1 PAEDPATYAMIS
13 AADTL
18 GVFQIES
25 RAQMSM
31 LPRLQPQ
38 CFYDL
43 VIEVAIVRPG
53 PIQGGMVHP
62 YLRRRQ
68 GLEPVD
74 YPSPSVKQA
83 LERTLGV
90 PIFQE
95 QVMQL
100 AILAAGFT
108 AGEADQ
114 LRRAMAAW
122 RHRGSLGPFQ
132 EKLVDG
138 MLSRGYSRDFAERVF
153 AQIQG
158 FGEYGFP
165 ESHAASF
172 ALLVYVSCWL
182 KCHHPDAFLAAL
194 LKAQPMGFYAPAQLV
209 RDARAHGVEVR
220 SVDVQA
226 SQVFASLE
234 PFNDRWAVRLGLHQ
248 VAHLTQEA
256 MHRIVQARATKTFN
270 SVDDLAMR
278 AELSR
283 QDLQALAAAGALQ
296 SLSADRHQAH
306 WLATGHDQLPGVL
319 QDAACEQEL
328 PAAGL
333 LPVPT
338 EAQNL
343 IADYA
348 SLGLSLGRHPLAL
361 LRKELKERFQSRPA
375 IELQKLG
382 HQQLARASGLVTHRQ
397 RPGTAKGVVF
407 ITLEDETGSINLI
420 IWPDVLKIYKQA
432 VLHGQLLTAYGRW
445 QRDQTI
451 ATDAPGQV
459 MNLVAL
465 RIEDHTPLLAQ
476 RLGEMASSS
485 RDFH

>member
-1 PAEDPATYAMIS
+1 
-13 AADTL
+13 
-18 GVFQIES
+18 
-25 RAQMSM
+25 
-31 LPRLQPQ
+31 
-38 CFYDL
+38 
-43 VIEVAIVRPG
+43 
-53 PIQGGMVHP
+53 VHP
-62 YLRRRQ
+62 
-68 GLEPVD
+68 
-74 YPSPSVKQA
+74 
-83 LERTLGV
+83 
-90 PIFQE
+90 
-95 QVMQL
+95 
-100 AILAAGFT
+100 
-108 AGEADQ
+108 
-114 LRRAMAAW
+114 
-122 RHRGSLGPFQ
+122 
-132 EKLVDG
+132 
-138 MLSRGYSRDFAERVF
+138 
-153 AQIQG
+153 
-158 FGEYGFP
+158 
-165 ESHAASF
+165 
-172 ALLVYVSCWL
+172 
-182 KCHHPDAFLAAL
+182 
-194 LKAQPMGFYAPAQLV
+194 
-209 RDARAHGVEVR
+209 
-220 SVDVQA
+220 VDVQT

-234 PFNDRWAVRLGLHQ
+234 PIDDQWAVRLGLHQ

-256 MHRIVQARATKTFN
+256 MHRIVQARTAGQFR
-270 SVDDLAMR
+270 SVDDLAGR

-296 SLSADRHQAH
+296 SLGNDRHQAH
-306 WLATGHDQLPGVL
+306 WLATGHDRLPGVL

-328 PAAGL
+328 PAASL

-343 IADYA
+343 VADYA

-375 IELQKLG
+375 IELQELG

-420 IWPDVLKIYKQA
+420 IWPDVLKKYKQA

-451 ATDAPGQV
+451 ASDAPGQV
-459 MNLVAL
+459 TNLVAL